1 MSDLSEAAHEIV
13 DDIKRTI
20 SEVQTRVS
28 SQQSPAIK
36 SSKKIKST
44 KSGNYYHSYFQ
55 TSHLGI
61 TTMSTQIEE
70 IATHFKNH
78 SFARQAQAIDTSN
91 LSSKNKCETFKTNCL
106 DVTFKE
112 LPQLGTP
119 DLDGVQHKEHM
130 EEILRLN
137 EALKKDLSGLSFLFC
152 FFV

>member
-44 KSGNYYHSYFQ
+44 KSG
-55 TSHLGI
+55 I

-91 LSSKNKCETFKTNCL
+91 LSN
-106 DVTFKE
+106 VTFKE

-137 EALKKDLSGLSFLFC
+137 EALKKIYQG
-152 FFV
+152 